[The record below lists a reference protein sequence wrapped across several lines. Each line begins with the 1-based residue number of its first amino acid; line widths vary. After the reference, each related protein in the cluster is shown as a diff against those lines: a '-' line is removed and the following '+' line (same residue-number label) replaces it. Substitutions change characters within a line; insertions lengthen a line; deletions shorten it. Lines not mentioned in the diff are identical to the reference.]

1 MRSIDKGGPTAR
13 LFCWPLLIAPP
24 WGFSRHGPIGS
35 MALSQA
41 IERIITPTVEGMG
54 YELVRLTVSGGHRKT
69 LQVMAE
75 RKDGLNMSL
84 DDCTHLSRAISA
96 VMDVEDPIEG
106 AYSLEVSSPGI
117 DRPLTRPKDYARFA
131 GFEAKLETRAPIDGR
146 KRFKGRLKG
155 LEAEKVKIEVEG
167 AELALPLEEIEKA
180 KLVLTDDLIASHQA
194 NDEPEPL
201 N

>member
-1 MRSIDKGGPTAR
+1 
-13 LFCWPLLIAPP
+13 
-24 WGFSRHGPIGS
+24 
-35 MALSQA
+35 MALSQE

-84 DDCTHLSRAISA
+84 DDCAHLSRAVSA
-96 VMDVEDPIEG
+96 VLDVEDPIEG

-117 DRPLTRPKDYARFA
+117 DRPLTRPKDYDRFA

-146 KRFKGRLKG
+146 KRFKGRLLG
-155 LEAEKVKIEVEG
+155 LGVEGGAQNVKIEVEG
-167 AELALPLEEIEKA
+167 TPLALPFEEIEKA
-180 KLVLTDDLIASHQA
+180 KLVLTDDLIAAHQA
-194 NDEPEPL
+194 NEDPDTL

>member
-1 MRSIDKGGPTAR
+1 
-13 LFCWPLLIAPP
+13 
-24 WGFSRHGPIGS
+24 

-41 IERIITPTVEGMG
+41 IERIITPTIEGMG

-117 DRPLTRPKDYARFA
+117 DRPLTRPKDFERFA
-131 GFEAKLETRAPIDGR
+131 GFEAKVETRAPIDGR
-146 KRFKGRLKG
+146 KRFKGRLIGLAGG
-155 LEAEKVKIEVEG
+155 LEAQSVKIEVEG

-180 KLVLTDDLIASHQA
+180 KLVLTDDLIAAHQA
-194 NDEPEPL
+194 NDEQQP
-201 N
+201 NQT